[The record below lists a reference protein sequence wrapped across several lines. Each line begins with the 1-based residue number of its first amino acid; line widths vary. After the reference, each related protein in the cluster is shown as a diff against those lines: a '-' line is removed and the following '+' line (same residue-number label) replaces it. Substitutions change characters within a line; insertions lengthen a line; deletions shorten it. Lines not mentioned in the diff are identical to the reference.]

1 VFVLIIM
8 NMNPKRY
15 KLVMPNKC
23 GFRKSHG
30 PMTSANKPQGVIPI
44 VSTSHMI
51 FYELGHGLK
60 YFK

>member
-1 VFVLIIM
+1 MFVLVIM

-30 PMTSANKPQGVIPI
+30 PMTSANKGVIPI
-44 VSTSHMI
+44 VSRSHMI
-51 FYELGHGLK
+51 FYELGHWLK

>member
-1 VFVLIIM
+1 M

-23 GFRKSHG
+23 GFRKSHA
-30 PMTSANKPQGVIPI
+30 PMTSANKPQGVIPV
-44 VSTSHMI
+44 VSRSHMI

-60 YFK
+60 SFE

>member
-1 VFVLIIM
+1 M
-8 NMNPKRY
+8 NMNPKHY

-30 PMTSANKPQGVIPI
+30 PMTSANKGVIPI
-44 VSTSHMI
+44 VSRSHMI